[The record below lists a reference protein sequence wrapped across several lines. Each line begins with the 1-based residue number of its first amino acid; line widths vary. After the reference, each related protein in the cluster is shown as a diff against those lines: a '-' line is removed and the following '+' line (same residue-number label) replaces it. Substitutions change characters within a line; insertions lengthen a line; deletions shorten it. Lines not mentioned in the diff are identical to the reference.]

1 MHIERQ
7 YRELEKIEEIRVY
20 NVDSSKFYQE
30 APQVM
35 KPDKVPFSKLMKHV
49 PADIDVFL
57 PVDDGEDFII
67 ERIGWNML
75 QRANVNPEDVEYRL
89 FSQCS
94 PFFYDL
100 CECVY

>member
-35 KPDKVPFSKLMKHV
+35 KPDKVETCSC
-49 PADIDVFL
+49 
-57 PVDDGEDFII
+57 
-67 ERIGWNML
+67 R
-75 QRANVNPEDVEYRL
+75 YRCI
-89 FSQCS
+89 FTS
-94 PFFYDL
+94 
-100 CECVY
+100 